1 VFVRAAT
8 EYLERLD
15 ENFWTDAAGLFDRVI
30 RLIEDGRVPQ
40 LPTTLFAGF
49 DRVSPALGALLAAL
63 GDQGCAARLAPAGG
77 IAPRVSLARF
87 ERPDQEWRSAGA
99 WARTRLSANPGCR
112 LAIICPSLDV
122 QAPRV
127 AAAVR
132 EGMVPGWQFG
142 GARWK
147 NSVNVSYGRRLIEHA
162 AIHVALL
169 ILRWAADGLVCREL
183 SVLLRSRCLGSEE
196 LQGRYRME
204 LALRQYPDRHWTT
217 ANFRQALAGID
228 RRPDSLEFLQLAAA
242 IGEFTGGLD
251 TPRSPAE
258 QVDLIGGLLD
268 SVGWPGQEA
277 LASEEFQLVN
287 RWRELL
293 NDIARTGCVSRS
305 VTLRQV
311 IRQLATFAADIVW
324 QPKAEH
330 EQAVQVIGV
339 YEAAGMEF
347 DGIWVSG
354 MDASQW
360 PAAGRPSPFIARE
373 LQRRYDLPDAT
384 PEATRAFARVVL
396 DRLTSAAGECVLS
409 WSQMEGDAELT
420 ASPLLDMIPTRPY
433 DGPPD
438 PGRFLA
444 GLTCAPLEDANRDDE
459 APPLLPGER
468 VRGGAYTVQRQ
479 LEEPF
484 AAFVFARLGYQPIYP
499 IVNGLAP
506 GVRGSIIHEALRLLL
521 ADNPSQQEIIGWTD
535 DARSRRIGAAVD
547 TALTPLHES
556 ADALLKSLLLLE
568 RRRLRSLL
576 QGFLDGEAVRSSFT
590 VAAVEK
596 SVDYQASGVA
606 LGLRIDRL
614 DRLEDGRLAIIDYK
628 TGAARGFLNRE
639 GEPGDWQLVVYA
651 DALDEP
657 VGALGLLNLD
667 SRTIAYRGVGG
678 EWTPVDNWDETLE
691 RWRKVV
697 HRALQEFGRGDVR
710 INTRQSISDGRQLS
724 LLSRL
729 EELRHGD

>member
-1 VFVRAAT
+1 MA
-8 EYLERLD
+8 
-15 ENFWTDAAGLFDRVI
+15 
-30 RLIEDGRVPQ
+30 
-40 LPTTLFAGF
+40 
-49 DRVSPALGALLAAL
+49 
-63 GDQGCAARLAPAGG
+63 
-77 IAPRVSLARF
+77 
-87 ERPDQEWRSAGA
+87 
-99 WARTRLSANPGCR
+99 
-112 LAIICPSLDV
+112 
-122 QAPRV
+122 
-127 AAAVR
+127 
-132 EGMVPGWQFG
+132 PGWQLG
-142 GARWK
+142 GARWRD
-147 NSVNVSYGRRLIEHA
+147 SVNVSYGRRLIDHA
-162 AIHVALL
+162 AIHIALL
-169 ILRWAADGLVCREL
+169 VLRWAADGLVCREL
-183 SVLLRSRCLGSEE
+183 SVLLRSRCLGSED

-204 LALRQYPDRHWTT
+204 LALRRFPDRHWTT
-217 ANFRQALAGID
+217 ANFRQALTGID
-228 RRPDSLEFLQLAAA
+228 RRPDSLEFLQLAGAV
-242 IGEFTGGLD
+242 GEFARDLD
-251 TPRSPAE
+251 TLRSPAE
-258 QVDLIGGLLD
+258 QVGLIGALLD
-268 SVGWPGQEA
+268 SVGWPCREA
-277 LASEEFQLVN
+277 LASEEFQLIN

-293 NDIARTGCVSRS
+293 NDIARTECVSRS
-305 VTLRQV
+305 VSLRQV
-311 IRQLATFAADIVW
+311 IRQLATFAADAVW
-324 QPKAEH
+324 QPQAEH
-330 EQAVQVIGV
+330 EQAVQVLGV

-373 LQRRYDLPDAT
+373 LQRRHDLPDAT
-384 PEATRAFARVVL
+384 PEATLAFARVVL
-396 DRLTSAAGECVLS
+396 DRLTSAAGECVFS
-409 WSQMEGDAELT
+409 WSRTEGDAELT
-420 ASPLLDMIPTRPY
+420 ASPLLDRIATKPY

-444 GLTCAPLEDANRDDE
+444 GLTGAPLEDANHDDA

-484 AAFVFARLGYQPIYP
+484 TAFVFARLGYQPIDP

-506 GVRGSIIHEALRLLL
+506 GVRGSVIHEALRLLL
-521 ADNPSQQEIIGWTD
+521 AENPSQQEIIGWTG

-556 ADALLKSLLLLE
+556 ADALLKSLLALE

-576 QGFLDGEAVRSSFT
+576 QGFLDGEAVRSGFT

-596 SVDYQASGVA
+596 SVDYEASGVA
-606 LGLRIDRL
+606 LGLRIDRV

-628 TGAARGFLNRE
+628 TGATRGFLNRE

-667 SRTIAYRGVGG
+667 SRAIAYRGVGG
-678 EWTPVDNWDETLE
+678 EWTSLDNWEETLE

-697 HRALQEFGRGDVR
+697 HRALQDLGRGDVR
-710 INTRQSISDGRQLS
+710 INIRQSISDGRQLG